1 MTRRPISRA
10 LATVLAATAL
20 ITTWQA
26 PASAVNAGDLTPFS
40 VTAAPLPDGQLRP
53 YFQLA
58 LAPGQSATDTVV
70 VTNQA
75 ARTATLKLS
84 ASTGVT
90 APDSGT
96 AFTGYFQ
103 PCTGT
108 GCWVTGLPA
117 TVTLAPGARK
127 LISFTVTVPA
137 GIPPRQYLAG
147 ITAQPAVLPP
157 AVQVG
162 GNGRASAKAIVITQM
177 TVGVAITVGSPWHLR
192 TRLEIPAV
200 TAGAQGRVPRLYVHV
215 RNTGQTFTKATGT
228 ARCTVNGRRLRFPV
242 FAGTI
247 LPAGTAVLP
256 VNVTMLRPGQPAPCT
271 VRLRYGDA
279 PHGASWS
286 GTVTIPAIRQQ
297 RVIHV
302 GPGTYATLPPPPGI
316 PAWAIALIVI
326 AALTLVFL
334 AATVILLLRRHNTI
348 ARKED

>member
-1 MTRRPISRA
+1 
-10 LATVLAATAL
+10 
-20 ITTWQA
+20 
-26 PASAVNAGDLTPFS
+26 
-40 VTAAPLPDGQLRP
+40 
-53 YFQLA
+53 
-58 LAPGQSATDTVV
+58 
-70 VTNQA
+70 
-75 ARTATLKLS
+75 
-84 ASTGVT
+84 GVT

-117 TVTLAPGARK
+117 TVTLAPGASK
-127 LISFTVTVPA
+127 LMPFTVAVPA
-137 GIPPRQYLAG
+137 GAPPRQYLAG

-162 GNGRASAKAIVITQM
+162 GNGKASAKAIIITQM

-200 TAGAQGRVPRLYVHV
+200 TAGAQGPVPRLYVHV

-228 ARCTVNGRRLRFPV
+228 ATCTVNGRRRRFPV

-256 VNVTMLRPGQPAPCT
+256 VNVTMLRPGQPALCT

-279 PHGASWS
+279 PRRASWS
-286 GTVTIPAIRQQ
+286 GTVTIPA
-297 RVIHV
+297 
-302 GPGTYATLPPPPGI
+302 
-316 PAWAIALIVI
+316 
-326 AALTLVFL
+326 
-334 AATVILLLRRHNTI
+334 
-348 ARKED
+348 